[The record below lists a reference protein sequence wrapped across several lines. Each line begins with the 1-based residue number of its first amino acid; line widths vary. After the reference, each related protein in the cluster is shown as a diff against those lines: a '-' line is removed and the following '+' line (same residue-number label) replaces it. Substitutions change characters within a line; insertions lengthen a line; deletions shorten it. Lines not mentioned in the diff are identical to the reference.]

1 LISRT
6 IIGER
11 SLSRRSGPEGARTAF
26 GFGGLARRE
35 GAPFFD
41 AVRETVRP
49 IRAGGRVLRAG
60 GEDVLV
66 EDEPAADERPLAGV
80 RRVLRVVV
88 GFALAMFTP
97 FGTVAL

>member
-11 SLSRRSGPEGARTAF
+11 SLSRRSGPEGGRTAF

-41 AVRETVRP
+41 AVRETARP
-49 IRAGGRVLRAG
+49 IRDGVRALRAG
-60 GEDVLV
+60 GEDVR
-66 EDEPAADERPLAGV
+66 EDVPAADERPLAGV

-97 FGTVAL
+97 FGIVAL

>member
-11 SLSRRSGPEGARTAF
+11 SLSRRSGPEGGRTAF

-49 IRAGGRVLRAG
+49 IRAGVRVLRAG
-60 GEDVLV
+60 GEDVL
-66 EDEPAADERPLAGV
+66 EDEPTAAERPLAGV

-88 GFALAMFTP
+88 GFALAMLTP
-97 FGTVAL
+97 FGIVAL

>member
-11 SLSRRSGPEGARTAF
+11 SLSRRSGPGGGRTAF

-41 AVRETVRP
+41 AVRETVRTS
-49 IRAGGRVLRAG
+49 RDGVRVLRAG
-60 GEDVLV
+60 GEDVL
-66 EDEPAADERPLAGV
+66 EAESAADERPLAGV
-80 RRVLRVVV
+80 RLAVRVVV
-88 GFALAMFTP
+88 GFALAMLTP
-97 FGTVAL
+97 FGIVAL